1 MEAINREIVTSKNP
15 KAGEPEVEA
24 EAAAVVI
31 EEIEEEEAAT
41 EVADK
46 IMTTMEAL
54 HGAEVPELETEVEAA
69 TADKVEATKKVVVA
83 SDQRLLAHQVAVHL
97 WSRRVEALAPWSMS
111 LT

>member
-1 MEAINREIVTSKNP
+1 MEAINREIATSKNL

-24 EAAAVVI
+24 EVAVVV
-31 EEIEEEEAAT
+31 IEEEEAAT

-54 HGAEVPELETEVEAA
+54 LGAEVPELATEVEAA
-69 TADKVEATKKVVVA
+69 TVDKVEATKKVVA
-83 SDQRLLAHQVAVHL
+83 SDQRLLAHQVVVHQ

>member
-1 MEAINREIVTSKNP
+1 MEAINREIATSKNP

-31 EEIEEEEAAT
+31 EEEEAAT

-54 HGAEVPELETEVEAA
+54 LGAEVPELATEVEAA